1 MQILNKYMPLADG
14 EVVLESI
21 EGNAYTLSS
30 NPLLRLLAVIER
42 IVSVLLGS
50 PRKVHI
56 FVTETR
62 VISIETR
69 KVLWV
74 FDGSVSARSYTPRSI
89 KQIGYSLQRVLLVF
103 KSHFLEFESGSTAY
117 LVKSKQGKPK
127 VDAVIKEIVSLSER
141 VTRK

>member
-1 MQILNKYMPLADG
+1 MEVLNKYMPLAEG
-14 EVVLESI
+14 ETVLESI
-21 EGNAYTLSS
+21 QGNAYTLSA
-30 NPLLRLLAVIER
+30 NPLLRFLAVIER
-42 IVSVLLGS
+42 IVAVLTGS

-56 FVTETR
+56 FVTPTR

-69 KVLWV
+69 KFLWV

-89 KQIGYSLQRVLLVF
+89 KQIGYTLQRSLFVF
-103 KSHFLEFESGSTAY
+103 ISHYLEFESGSTAY

-127 VDAVIKEIVSLSER
+127 VDAVIKEIVELSER